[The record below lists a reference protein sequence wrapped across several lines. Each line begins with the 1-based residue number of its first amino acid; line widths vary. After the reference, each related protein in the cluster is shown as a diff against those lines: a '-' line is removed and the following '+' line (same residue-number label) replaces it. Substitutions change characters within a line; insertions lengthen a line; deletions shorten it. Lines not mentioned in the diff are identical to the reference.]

1 MPSWVDRLIKCLMV
15 CRIKCHT
22 HCVKTCCCGE
32 CESDCM
38 KSGLSREP
46 STDDFTP
53 AQTLSEKSKLK

>member
-22 HCVKTCCCGE
+22 RCVKTCCCGE

-46 STDDFTP
+46 SEQDFTP
-53 AQTLSEKSKLK
+53 PCEKSKLK